1 MVRTYLN
8 NRGAMFN
15 VCSSGFM
22 LFPILDVRHDLL
34 VSWISQVQCRCALY
48 LGDRCN
54 MTHICVHHIERCSC
68 NNDRYAPVDSKES
81 YHARQLLGSSGG
93 MSVLHLTILH
103 PISATASKNESA
115 ISSLAAPFK
124 MRSVS

>member
-1 MVRTYLN
+1 MYRIT
-8 NRGAMFN
+8 
-15 VCSSGFM
+15 
-22 LFPILDVRHDLL
+22 ILDVRH
-34 VSWISQVQCRCALY
+34 VQSSPCTHAWISQVLCRCALY

-54 MTHICVHHIERCSC
+54 MTHICARYIEHHSC
-68 NNDRYAPVDSKES
+68 NNDRYAPVDIKKSHSTQTQTQS
-81 YHARQLLGSSGG
+81 YHRVLLGSSGG

>member
-1 MVRTYLN
+1 
-8 NRGAMFN
+8 
-15 VCSSGFM
+15 
-22 LFPILDVRHDLL
+22 
-34 VSWISQVQCRCALY
+34 
-48 LGDRCN
+48 
-54 MTHICVHHIERCSC
+54 MTHICAHHIEHRSC
-68 NNDRYAPVDSKES
+68 NNDRYAPVDIKES
-81 YHARQLLGSSGG
+81 HSTQTQTQSYHRVLLGSSGG